1 MFDYGQIHWTFNK
14 WLKSSAVLRSSNCC
28 CGEIHPFGWWNQL
41 VAYFSLFRS
50 FANQWIFSHWCLLA
64 TMIWSDFQHFR
75 ISGSIVCRQLRH
87 TFMDVMK
94 GISPFDR
101 NCEVWPQWMLNMFP
115 TVICPVKEPDIGSAC
130 LLPETETCSY
140 GEECCC
146 GKCHTRWGEIMCRMT
161 FSFSMMII
169 DYDV

>member
-1 MFDYGQIHWTFNK
+1 MDKFIEHLTSDSRALRFADHPTAAAGKSTLLVDGISL
-14 WLKSSAVLRSSNCC
+14 WL
-28 CGEIHPFGWWNQL
+28 IFH
-41 VAYFSLFRS
+41 S

-64 TMIWSDFQHFR
+64 PMIWSDFQHFR
-75 ISGSIVCRQLRH
+75 ISGSIVCRQLLH
-87 TFMDVMK
+87 TFTDVMK

-130 LLPETETCSY
+130 LLPETDTCSY
-140 GEECCC
+140 REECCC

-169 DYDV
+169 DHDV